1 MSPHGH
7 VHGHH
12 HQHGADFDWEAMAE
26 KLEADGAFVFPLVDT
41 VVHEL
46 AEAGLDPAHVVDVGC
61 GPGVVT
67 CALAAHFPAATVTGL
82 DSAAELL
89 ARLRSRAAEAGLGER
104 VDAVEGDLEHDLP
117 PLPPADLVW
126 ASMVAHHVADPPAT
140 LRRLADLLR
149 PGGTLVLV
157 EFGGSPGVLRDDDSL
172 VAGGAWRRLEDAA
185 TASLAQR
192 LDPGMIGR
200 DWPADLTRA
209 GLTDVTDRVIPFRYD
224 APLEELPRRWLIRH
238 VRRGVGMAEGALS
251 AEDVAAL
258 EAFAAAVEAGARSDP
273 FVVAERRVLTSRRP
287 A

>member
-7 VHGHH
+7 GHH
-12 HQHGADFDWEAMAE
+12 HHHGSDIDWEAMAE
-26 KLEADGAFVFPLVDT
+26 KLEADGAFVLPLVET

-46 AEAGLDPAHVVDVGC
+46 VEAGLDPAQVVDVGC

-67 CALAAHFPAATVTGL
+67 CALAAHLPAAAVTGL

-89 ARLRSRAAEAGLGER
+89 ARLRRRAAEAGLGGR

-117 PLPPADLVW
+117 SLPPADLVW
-126 ASMVAHHVADPPAT
+126 ASMVVHHVADPPAT
-140 LRRLADLLR
+140 LRRLADLLP
-149 PGGTLVLV
+149 PGGTLVLI
-157 EFGGSPGVLRDDDSL
+157 EFGASPRVLPDDDPL

-185 TASLAQR
+185 IAALAQR

-209 GLTDVTDRVIPFRYD
+209 GLTDVTDRVVPFRYD
-224 APLEELPRRWLIRH
+224 APLDELPRRWLVRH

-258 EAFAAAVEAGARSDP
+258 EAFAAAVEAGERSDP
-273 FVVAERRVLTSRRP
+273 FVVAERRVLTARRLG
-287 A
+287 